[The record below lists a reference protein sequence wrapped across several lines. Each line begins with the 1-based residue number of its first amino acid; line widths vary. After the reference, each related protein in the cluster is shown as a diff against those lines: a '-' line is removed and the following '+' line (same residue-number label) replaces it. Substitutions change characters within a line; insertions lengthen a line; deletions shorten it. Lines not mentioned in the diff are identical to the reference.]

1 VKQPEKFIGKIYFDS
16 FSPPLVHHE
25 YAGKIIRTEKHEN
38 FFPNR
43 RDHPFETQGGLSYRK
58 QNRLLTH

>member
-38 FFPNR
+38 FAHSGQTDQRFHGKLPTR
-43 RDHPFETQGGLSYRK
+43 SG
-58 QNRLLTH
+58 